1 MISRDTRALAKDT
14 CSKPIENSNLRSR
27 YSAQIE
33 YLLDLR
39 EFILVSS
46 SASCSK
52 KCAKICADKFVVVF
66 SLPGGIF
73 CKRLQNE
80 RGDKIYPNEQ
90 KHFSRRTP
98 FAAEKKP
105 PLRILLPKICFKNY
119 LSLTQCAN
127 KRPRNQRY
135 RSTRQRRASILRID
149 TGSWLTSCLL
159 YRLTRRIRRG
169 ETRRVLAE
177 KRRS

>member
-1 MISRDTRALAKDT
+1 MIRALLRKIRAQNQSRIQICVHGTAHKLNT
-14 CSKPIENSNLRSR
+14 YSKRERVYLGLVVCFSLRN
-27 YSAQIE
+27 A
-33 YLLDLR
+33 L
-39 EFILVSS
+39 
-46 SASCSK
+46 
-52 KCAKICADKFVVVF
+52 KCEDKFVVVF
-66 SLPGGIF
+66 LLARIF
-73 CKRLQNE
+73 RKRLQNE
-80 RGDKIYPNEQ
+80 RGDKIYHHNEQ
-90 KHFSRRTP
+90 KHFSRTP

>member
-1 MISRDTRALAKDT
+1 MLKTNREFKSAFTVQCTLIRRERVYLGLVVCFLLKETRYNLCGQICGGFFFAAEFFAKDYKMKEET
-14 CSKPIENSNLRSR
+14 K
-27 YSAQIE
+27 
-33 YLLDLR
+33 
-39 EFILVSS
+39 FITTN
-46 SASCSK
+46 A
-52 KCAKICADKFVVVF
+52 
-66 SLPGGIF
+66 
-73 CKRLQNE
+73 
-80 RGDKIYPNEQ
+80 
-90 KHFSRRTP
+90 HFSHTP
-98 FAAEKKP
+98 FAAEKKL
-105 PLRILLPKICFKNY
+105 PLRILLPKSCFKNY

>member
-27 YSAQIE
+27 YGAQIE
-33 YLLDLR
+33 YLFEERGVYLGLVVCFSLR
-39 EFILVSS
+39 NAL
-46 SASCSK
+46 
-52 KCAKICADKFVVVF
+52 KCEDKFVVVF
-66 SLPGGIF
+66 LHGRIF
-73 CKRLQNE
+73 RKRLQNE
-80 RGDKIYPNEQ
+80 RGDKIYHHNEQ
-90 KHFSRRTP
+90 KHFSRTP